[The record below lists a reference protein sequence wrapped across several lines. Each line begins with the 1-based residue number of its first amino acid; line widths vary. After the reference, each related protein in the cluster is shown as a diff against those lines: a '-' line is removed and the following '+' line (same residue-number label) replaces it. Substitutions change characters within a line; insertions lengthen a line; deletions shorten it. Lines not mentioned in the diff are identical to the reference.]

1 MKKIPQDIVGTIAI
15 LKFPKGMWQITKK
28 LQARKFL
35 KEHKN
40 IATVVEKI
48 EGFGGTL
55 RIPKTKYLAGEKTFT
70 AIYRENDCIF
80 SYDINKA
87 YFSPRLSEERKKTA
101 EEILNIIEKKKSAK
115 ILVLFAG
122 IAPSP
127 ITLAK
132 LLKQK
137 KIQAHIFAN
146 ELNKNAN
153 SFAKKNIEK
162 NKVEKYIT
170 LIPGDAKDIIKKIQ
184 GPFDVILM
192 PRPNL
197 KETFLKETLPLTK
210 KGTKIFYHG
219 FGTKEEVEEEIK
231 KDIDKKIK
239 NLKLRKAGDIGAY
252 KYRWLATFEIK

>member
-80 SYDINKA
+80 TYDINKT

-101 EEILNIIEKKKSAK
+101 EEIIKLTKKKKSLK

-122 IAPSP
+122 IAPYP

-132 LLKQK
+132 KLKQK
-137 KIQAHIFAN
+137 KISAHIFAN
-146 ELNKNAN
+146 ELNKDAN
-153 SFAKKNIEK
+153 IFAQKNILK

-170 LIPGDAKDIIKKIQ
+170 LIPGDAKNIAEKLNKKFDII
-184 GPFDVILM
+184 FM

-197 KETFLKETLPLTK
+197 TNTFLKRILPLTK

-219 FGTKEEVEEEIK
+219 FGTKEEITREIK
-231 KDIDKKIK
+231 KDVSKKIK
-239 NLKLRKAGDIGAY
+239 NLQLRKAGDIAAY
-252 KYRWLATFEIK
+252 KFRWLATFEIK